1 MLVAVAVLALTSL
14 LVNTVPARSAL
25 AQPFSTELRTAAVLI
40 DVTVDP
46 TKVGPVDIH
55 TYTLSHAGAVT
66 DIEELTAELTLPGRD
81 IGPLDIPLQRV
92 GPGHFAA
99 YGIDIPIPGVWQLD
113 VTARTSDI
121 NEETAT
127 TRVRIR

>member
-1 MLVAVAVLALTSL
+1 ALIAIGVLALTAL

-25 AQPFSTELRTAAVLI
+25 AQPFTAELHTGDVLI

-46 TKVGPVDIH
+46 AQAGPVDIH
-55 TYTLSHAGAVT
+55 TYTLTHAGAVT
-66 DIEELTAELTLPGRD
+66 DVEELTIALTLPGRD
-81 IGPLDIPLQRV
+81 IGPLDVPLQRA

-99 YGIDIPIPGVWQLD
+99 YDFDVPIPGVWQLD

-121 NEETAT
+121 HQDTAT
-127 TRVRIR
+127 TTVRIR